1 MCVSNM
7 LSSPRLL
14 NDSSLQ
20 LGSWLV
26 LEPWMLPN
34 EWASMGGDLC
44 FQNGSCADCA
54 ASEFDLVKK
63 LGQEKADEVFQTHWE
78 TWFTEDDVKAI
89 VDAGLNTVRIPV
101 SNNYFT

>member
-1 MCVSNM
+1 MPFH
-7 LSSPRLL
+7 LPYP
-14 NDSSLQ
+14 Q

-34 EWASMGGDLC
+34 GWAAMGGDLC
-44 FQNGSCADCA
+44 FLNSSCANCA

-63 LGQEKADEVFQTHWE
+63 LGQEKADDVFNKHWE

-89 VDAGLNTVRIPV
+89 AQAGLNTVRIPV
-101 SNNYFT
+101 SNVFHTI

>member
-1 MCVSNM
+1 
-7 LSSPRLL
+7 
-14 NDSSLQ
+14 
-20 LGSWLV
+20 
-26 LEPWMLPN
+26 MLPN

-101 SNNYFT
+101 SNNYFTWHMGPSLGYVTESDLTISLVIGSSKPS